1 MEVKGN
7 QNRVIVVGGD
17 YYGAC
22 QAVSLSP
29 DDIQAIATAVCQQLK
44 KKHLPDSY
52 LIFNPLS

>member
-7 QNRVIVVGGD
+7 QNQVIVVGGD

-22 QAVSLSP
+22 QPVSLSP

-44 KKHLPDSY
+44 KNTS
-52 LIFNPLS
+52 LIPTYFLDR